1 MKCEGGVHIVI
12 ILFLLKFYGIVLI
25 VITLLV
31 NDIGVL
37 RGTPLNE
44 GVLFLFVTHDI
55 NHLLVLDVPLLFPR
69 FHLLIVGKFQVGLHG
84 FPSVHVM

>member
-1 MKCEGGVHIVI
+1 M
-12 ILFLLKFYGIVLI
+12 
-25 VITLLV
+25 LLV

-69 FHLLIVGKFQVGLHG
+69 SHLLIVVKFQVDPHG
-84 FPSVHVM
+84 SPSVDAM